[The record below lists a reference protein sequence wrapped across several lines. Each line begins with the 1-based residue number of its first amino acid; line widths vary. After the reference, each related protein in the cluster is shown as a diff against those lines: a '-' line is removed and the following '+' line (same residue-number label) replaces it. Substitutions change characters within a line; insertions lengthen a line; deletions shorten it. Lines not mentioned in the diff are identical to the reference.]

1 MTDLPTT
8 RIDLK
13 GVLSATAPTV
23 ARDDHSEGMSYLQ
36 SVPRRLVTLYLPLSI
51 IVIVLL
57 DGADLGET
65 GRAASGHGDL

>member
-23 ARDDHSEGMSYLQ
+23 ASTSITKSAYGFSPLFPCHSG
-36 SVPRRLVTLYLPLSI
+36 V
-51 IVIVLL
+51 
-57 DGADLGET
+57 GAMGVCGAFS
-65 GRAASGHGDL
+65 GR